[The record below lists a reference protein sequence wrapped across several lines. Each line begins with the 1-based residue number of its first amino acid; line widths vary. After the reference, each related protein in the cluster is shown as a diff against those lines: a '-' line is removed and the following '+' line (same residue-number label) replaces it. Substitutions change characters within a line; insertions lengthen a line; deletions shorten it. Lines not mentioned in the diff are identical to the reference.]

1 MIKNAIIIAIVCF
14 GFVKG
19 NAQGNLI
26 NVLNEAYYGFEAN
39 NGWWMQ
45 HPDNFSIV
53 DEKAANG
60 SSRSLKYESDILIAT
75 GSLKAHGSATIPG
88 MKVDLDAG
96 TYTMKAMVWI
106 DPAAEITGFRLT
118 LKPSFTN
125 VIFDLSGQPK
135 EEWVEVTSEI
145 VLNSDTVDG
154 NFQVIMEPT
163 FGGKGILYIDDLQLL
178 DEAPPVI
185 ETIAP
190 SVEIVTNEEENISLE
205 KGAYE
210 VNLKVW
216 IDATSTMKDFYTIV
230 SEPWIAT
237 KWDISSIA
245 KEEWVTLKKEI
256 ILDAKAENSEFRV
269 KVNNTSETKGS
280 FYIDDISFVKGK
292 ELYEENDNI
301 SIKVTGETCPNKGN
315 GQIEIT
321 AKHNFN
327 YQLSFN
333 GTDHNFTDEL
343 ILENVV
349 PDNYELCIT
358 VVGTDFKSCFG
369 AEVPESASITGEIAA
384 LKASS
389 VAINIEKGTAPY
401 NVSVNGLNVLTTHS
415 NSFNVA
421 ASSGDIIEIKSKKD
435 CEGVITKKLNLI
447 NTVKV
452 YPNPIKDI
460 MNVISPEVGDITIY
474 NMLGELIFSAS
485 NTKEIVSEPVALSSG
500 IYIVKVVTKGKV
512 FTEKVIVE

>member
-245 KEEWVTLKKEI
+245 KEEWVTLKKE
-256 ILDAKAENSEFRV
+256 
-269 KVNNTSETKGS
+269 
-280 FYIDDISFVKGK
+280 
-292 ELYEENDNI
+292 
-301 SIKVTGETCPNKGN
+301 
-315 GQIEIT
+315 
-321 AKHNFN
+321 
-327 YQLSFN
+327 
-333 GTDHNFTDEL
+333 
-343 ILENVV
+343 
-349 PDNYELCIT
+349 
-358 VVGTDFKSCFG
+358 SC
-369 AEVPESASITGEIAA
+369 
-384 LKASS
+384 L
-389 VAINIEKGTAPY
+389 
-401 NVSVNGLNVLTTHS
+401 LT
-415 NSFNVA
+415 
-421 ASSGDIIEIKSKKD
+421 E
-435 CEGVITKKLNLI
+435 
-447 NTVKV
+447 
-452 YPNPIKDI
+452 
-460 MNVISPEVGDITIY
+460 
-474 NMLGELIFSAS
+474 
-485 NTKEIVSEPVALSSG
+485 
-500 IYIVKVVTKGKV
+500 
-512 FTEKVIVE
+512 